1 MAEKANRI
9 VKITKEA
16 ADILNLG
23 VRPNQDDRVKLTIQ
37 KDGKLIAEADDLG
50 VVACVKVDTLAV
62 SLAKDD
68 KDKFSFFISRRILGQ
83 VIDVTKAELEITTDG
98 VEQLLPH
105 QCP

>member
-37 KDGKLIAEADDLG
+37 KDGKPLRVL
-50 VVACVKVDTLAV
+50 KL
-62 SLAKDD
+62 
-68 KDKFSFFISRRILGQ
+68 
-83 VIDVTKAELEITTDG
+83 
-98 VEQLLPH
+98 
-105 QCP
+105 